1 MITFRQKGDFSK
13 LTRFLERAKESVRLG
28 DLDKYGRE
36 GVAALAS
43 ATPVDTG
50 RTANSWHYK
59 IEQKQGSVSISFYN
73 TNIQNGVP
81 IAVILQYGHATR
93 NGGWVQGR
101 DYINPAIQPIF
112 SSSKCRVGNVLQ
124 SCNRHHFQCRK
135 SHSHSLNCITQR

>member
-1 MITFRQKGDFSK
+1 MIKFRQQGDFSK
-13 LTRFLERAKESVRLG
+13 LTRFLERAKEAVHIG

-43 ATPVDTG
+43 VTPVDTG
-50 RTANSWHYK
+50 LTANSWHYE
-59 IEQKQGSVSISFYN
+59 IVQKKGSVSISFYN

-112 SSSKCRVGNVLQ
+112 DKIANDAWGEVTKL
-124 SCNRHHFQCRK
+124 
-135 SHSHSLNCITQR
+135 